1 MLKIIFY
8 LGTSLT
14 ANLDARPRRMP
25 GIPGLALGR
34 NSPALLSSP
43 RMPRGT
49 GDFDEF
55 HSVCFWVERLVF
67 PHEITRDYRFLSLA
81 HLSLSLAHAASVPAA
96 YGRLLMT
103 GITMSGSSYYRSS
116 LFASFSA
123 AFFFFA
129 IAITQISET
138 RGGRAVN
145 IYSRSLARS
154 TLRIARVGGVGDDLI
169 L

>member
-123 AFFFFA
+123 AFFFFCDRDNA
-129 IAITQISET
+129 NFRDTRRSRGKYLFALARKIDFAHRAS
-138 RGGRAVN
+138 RGGR
-145 IYSRSLARS
+145 
-154 TLRIARVGGVGDDLI
+154 
-169 L
+169 